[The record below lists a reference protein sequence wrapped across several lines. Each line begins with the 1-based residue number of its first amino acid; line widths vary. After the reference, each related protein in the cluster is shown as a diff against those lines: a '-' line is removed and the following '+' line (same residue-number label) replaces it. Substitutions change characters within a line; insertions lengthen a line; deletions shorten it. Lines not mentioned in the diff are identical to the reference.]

1 MPTPHA
7 HPRLGLLYFAL
18 FDDCNVKCDICD
30 CWRKPPDRR
39 TTGFYLAKLTRAL
52 TLCPLS
58 VRFTGGE
65 PLLLAGLPTLVGT
78 AAQTGAQV
86 SVITNGRLLASKAT
100 PLADSGCQEIV
111 VSIDG
116 VGDAHDQM
124 RGTPRLFHRLSQGLG
139 QVCGTGMA
147 YGVNTVVRSTN
158 IDVLADI
165 ADFLRDQP
173 RPPSWWHL
181 IPVRDRPAMLPSQPQ
196 RKRLPTTLSLLRS
209 RLHASGTVIVA
220 DENMFDD
227 HTAVSCEVP
236 DFAAFLRADTSELFG
251 CNMLAYS
258 RHPIGT
264 LDTWT
269 ASDDPNLA
277 ATALRQ
283 RCRTGTN
290 PDCRRC
296 DPGSRAMNHHLLLLS
311 RTVRAEPGAHPVVL
325 PDSEVN
331 A

>member
-1 MPTPHA
+1 MATPQA

-30 CWRKPPDRR
+30 CWRTPPDRR
-39 TTGFYLAKLTRAL
+39 TATFYLATLTRAL
-52 TLCPLS
+52 ALRPLS

-78 AAQTGAQV
+78 AAQTGARV
-86 SVITNGRLLASKAT
+86 SVITNGRLLASKAA

-124 RGTPRLFHRLSQGLG
+124 RGTPRLFQRLSHGIR
-139 QVCGTGMA
+139 QVCRTGMA

-158 IDVLADI
+158 IDALADI
-165 ADFLRDQP
+165 ADFLRGQP

-181 IPVRDRPAMLPSQPQ
+181 IPVRDRPALLPSQPQ
-196 RKRLPTTLSLLRS
+196 RDRLPATVSLLRS
-209 RLHASGTVIVA
+209 RLQASGTVIVA
-220 DENMFDD
+220 DETMFDE
-227 HTAVSCEVP
+227 HTAVPCEVP

-258 RHPIGT
+258 RNPVGT

-269 ASDDPNLA
+269 ASGDPDPA
-277 ATALRQ
+277 AVALRQ
-283 RCRTGTN
+283 RCRAGTN
-290 PDCRRC
+290 PDCGRC
-296 DPGSRAMNHHLLLLS
+296 DPGSRAMNHHLLRLA
-311 RTVRAEPGAHPVVL
+311 RTDPAEPGARPVVL
-325 PDSEVN
+325 PASEARV
-331 A
+331 